1 MIPKIHFDR
10 KACDATHKY
19 VLNRRRF
26 LAPFSPMYPNQAEKW
41 EYFDLFNPVTLEPDG
56 FWMPCGNQ
64 IGRERDGLCLD
75 EGCKCG
81 PRVAFTRTSHDGS
94 KVAMAFFAKP
104 KNKLGPDV
112 PTDILGYAVSE
123 RGYIDGVREDI
134 ALSYL
139 RLMYESDSVER
150 GVTPFLHD
158 GFDGVMIDYSE
169 EFFGAEAP
177 FIKQWYDAFS
187 EFGGKDDMFY
197 DPDTREMCYKDATV
211 FTYGYFTADIDV
223 RALMFFGEGET
234 PCHLVLDS
242 YGDMPSFS
250 ESAYDVGT
258 AIWAIAE
265 AYCRSDSPRDVQP
278 TLIFQE
284 MKDLVAVEKE
294 TRNNTI
300 SKED

>member
-10 KACDATHKY
+10 KACDETPKY

-26 LAPFSPMYPNQAEKW
+26 LAPFSPVYPNQAEEW
-41 EYFDLFNPVTLEPDG
+41 EDRGLFNPVTLEPDG

-64 IGRERDGLCLD
+64 IGHERDGLCLD
-75 EGCKCG
+75 DGCKCG

-94 KVAMAFFAKP
+94 KVAMTFFTKP
-104 KNKLGPDV
+104 KNKLDV
-112 PTDILGYAVSE
+112 EVPAGILGYAVSE

-150 GVTPFLHD
+150 GITPFLHD
-158 GFDGVMIDYSE
+158 GFDEVMIDYSE
-169 EFFGAEAP
+169 E
-177 FIKQWYDAFS
+177 
-187 EFGGKDDMFY
+187 
-197 DPDTREMCYKDATV
+197 
-211 FTYGYFTADIDV
+211 
-223 RALMFFGEGET
+223 FFGEGET

-242 YGDMPSFS
+242 YRDMPSFS

-278 TLIFQE
+278 TLILQG
-284 MKDLVAVEKE
+284 MKDLVAVEK
-294 TRNNTI
+294 NTI
-300 SKED
+300 SEED